1 MQNTFKLLL
10 FSLMSMQNTSI
21 SKQSISIGQTI
32 KIKFFELLEIETIHL
47 YNFFKYKNTVKAH
60 CFL

>member
-1 MQNTFKLLL
+1 
-10 FSLMSMQNTSI
+10 MQNTSI

-32 KIKFFELLEIETIHL
+32 KIKFFELLEIETIYL

-60 CFL
+60 GFL